1 MKVLLAVF
9 VVILHFELAG
19 IAVSIFL
26 DEQETLEITIEAPI
40 RELNSITKVLIMREW
55 AGQKRSFYEIQ

>member
-1 MKVLLAVF
+1 
-9 VVILHFELAG
+9 
-19 IAVSIFL
+19 
-26 DEQETLEITIEAPI
+26 LEITIEAPI